1 MKTEN
6 RNTGNYETDC
16 FSCVAAATW
25 LVLTLCCAGC
35 AGIQSRPSVAAEEA
49 MSARAANEVCWPIEA
64 GSRMILSKT
73 TRRGL
78 GAVLPGE
85 VLELDG
91 GEIMLKKRFFLVNDA
106 YLEARDLAETRLH
119 LEIEELNSILKKQG
133 DR

>member
-1 MKTEN
+1 
-6 RNTGNYETDC
+6 
-16 FSCVAAATW
+16 
-25 LVLTLCCAGC
+25 
-35 AGIQSRPSVAAEEA
+35 
-49 MSARAANEVCWPIEA
+49 
-64 GSRMILSKT
+64 MILSKT